1 MRLIKQA
8 ERWSNVVADDAF
20 IEKSVRWAQRA
31 MLLHGHP
38 HVRMYQYLLPVVVL
52 LGAYT
57 YDTYIRVY
65 ARIPKLM
72 LIYTRTFPVLF
83 NFLLRFSIFF
93 LFGGRGRVL
102 VCGISN
108 GGMCAIEICKATL
121 AVDFYVRCT
130 YVRRYGLVRA
140 RIRTLLVSLRR
151 CAIVSHAC
159 GWRPRPRQLRRWR
172 RIGRPHSSCTA

>member
-1 MRLIKQA
+1 
-8 ERWSNVVADDAF
+8 V
-20 IEKSVRWAQRA
+20 
-31 MLLHGHP
+31 LLHGHP
-38 HVRMYQYLLPVVVL
+38 HLRMYPYLLPVVVVL
-52 LGAYT
+52 LGAHT

-65 ARIPKLM
+65 ARIFKLV
-72 LIYTRTFPVLF
+72 LI
-83 NFLLRFSIFF
+83 
-93 LFGGRGRVL
+93 FGGRGRVL